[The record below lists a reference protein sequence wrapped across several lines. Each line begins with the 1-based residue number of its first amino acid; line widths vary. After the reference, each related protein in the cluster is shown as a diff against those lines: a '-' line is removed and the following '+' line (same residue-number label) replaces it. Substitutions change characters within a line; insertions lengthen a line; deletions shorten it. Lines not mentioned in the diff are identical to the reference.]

1 MSAKFPEDVISWSE
15 NRTLQ
20 FSDFKGEYNKEENR
34 HSKKHGMALIRHT
47 IRVTPSNV
55 KDTIYFKVS
64 ACMDR
69 NASWFKNANDTI
81 SLIHEQ
87 GHWDICE
94 IYARELRRDITKAK
108 SKKEA
113 KIIWSRAIKKLAKE
127 ESKYD
132 KYNSGI
138 SSGITEEW
146 KKIIATRLEEL
157 DDYRN
162 ENVYIIVP

>member
-64 ACMDR
+64 ACVDR
-69 NASWFKNANDTI
+69 NASWFKK
-81 SLIHEQ
+81 
-87 GHWDICE
+87 C
-94 IYARELRRDITKAK
+94 K
-108 SKKEA
+108 
-113 KIIWSRAIKKLAKE
+113 
-127 ESKYD
+127 
-132 KYNSGI
+132 
-138 SSGITEEW
+138 
-146 KKIIATRLEEL
+146 
-157 DDYRN
+157 
-162 ENVYIIVP
+162 

>member
-1 MSAKFPEDVISWSE
+1 MLKSLILLLTSILIFGMTIKVPEDVISWSE
-15 NRTLQ
+15 NRTLK
-20 FSDFKGEYNKEENR
+20 FGDFKGDYNNEENR
-34 HSKKHGMALIRHT
+34 QNKKHGTALISHT
-47 IRVTPSNV
+47 IRVTPTTVN
-55 KDTIYFKVS
+55 DTIYFKVS

-69 NASWFKNANDTI
+69 NASWLKNANDTI

-113 KIIWSRAIKKLAKE
+113 KKCWSKAIKKLAKVG
-127 ESKYD
+127 SKYD

-138 SSGITEEW
+138 SS
-146 KKIIATRLEEL
+146 EL
-157 DDYRN
+157 LRN
-162 ENVYIIVP
+162 GR